1 MDYDI
6 VIVGGGIAGLSAA
19 LTAARAGK
27 RTIIFTG
34 GVPGGELLNIELV
47 DGIPGQEFG
56 IAGFDLCPIA
66 QEQATN
72 AGAELLMD
80 EVTAIVPEGEG
91 WKVTAGKEVTA
102 RAVILA
108 TGAHVMKF
116 DVPGADEFVGKGVS
130 HCATCDGPLL
140 RGKVALVAGGGDSGL
155 QEALTL
161 AQHCEKVVVAEKS
174 GALHGQPTYR
184 EAAEANPKIE
194 ILTGHEVVA
203 IEGADKVERVRLRDA
218 SGTESEVAAAG
229 VFAFTGLAANSALA
243 DGLVDL
249 DENGRVLTDGAML
262 ASARGIFAAGN
273 LRSGNSWRAAGAMG
287 DGASAAISAVR
298 YLDSSAW
305 V

>member
-1 MDYDI
+1 
-6 VIVGGGIAGLSAA
+6 
-19 LTAARAGK
+19 
-27 RTIIFTG
+27 
-34 GVPGGELLNIELV
+34 
-47 DGIPGQEFG
+47 
-56 IAGFDLCPIA
+56 
-66 QEQATN
+66 
-72 AGAELLMD
+72 
-80 EVTAIVPEGEG
+80 
-91 WKVTAGKEVTA
+91 
-102 RAVILA
+102 
-108 TGAHVMKF
+108 MKL

-140 RGKVALVAGGGDSGL
+140 RGKVAVVAGGGDSGL

-161 AQHCEKVVVAEKS
+161 AQHCEKVIVAEKS

-249 DENGRVLTDGAML
+249 DENGRVLTDGAMR
-262 ASARGIFAAGN
+262 ASARGILAAGN

-298 YLDSSAW
+298 YLDSGTW